1 MLSLSG
7 KSGSLMNLPLLDQ
20 YQRPLHDL
28 RISVTDRCNFRCRYC
43 MPKEVFGSAHTFLP
57 HSALLTFE
65 EITRL
70 TQLFMGFGLRKVRLT
85 GGEPLLRKGFTTLV
99 SMLVAIDGLTDVALT
114 TNGSLLTERADALRE
129 AGLSRLTVSLD
140 ALDDTTFQAMND
152 VNFPVA
158 HVLSG
163 IQAAECAGFKSI
175 KVNVVVQNGVNDH
188 AVVEIARYFQGSGHI
203 VRFIEYMDV
212 GSTNGWRND
221 DVLPA
226 EEIVSRI
233 HAVLPLERI
242 APNYVGE
249 VATRYRYLD
258 GSGEI
263 GVIASVT
270 RPFCGACTRARLSSE
285 GSLYTC
291 LFGSTGTNIGKVM
304 RAGATDD
311 DIRAVIHAVWSG
323 RRDRYSE
330 VRSTQ
335 DQSGSK
341 VEMSHIGG

>member
-1 MLSLSG
+1 MFG
-7 KSGSLMNLPLLDQ
+7 KFATAMNLPLLDQ
-20 YQRPLHDL
+20 YQRPLQDL

-43 MPKEVFGSAHTFLP
+43 MPKEVFGSAHAFLP
-57 HSALLTFE
+57 HSALLSFE

-70 TQLFMGFGLRKVRLT
+70 TQLFMAFGLRKVRLT
-85 GGEPLLRKGFTTLV
+85 GGEPLLRKGLETLV
-99 SMLVAIDGLTDVALT
+99 SMLAAIDGLTDIALT
-114 TNGSLLTERADALRE
+114 TNGSLLTQRAATLRE

-140 ALDDTTFQAMND
+140 ALDDPTFQAMND

-158 HVLSG
+158 QVLSG
-163 IQAAECAGFKSI
+163 IESAGRVGFKSVKI
-175 KVNVVVQNGVNDH
+175 NVVVQRGVNDH
-188 AVVEIARYFQGSGHI
+188 SVVEIARYFQGSEHI

-233 HAVLPLERI
+233 HAVLPLEQV
-242 APNYVGE
+242 APNYSGE
-249 VATRYRYLD
+249 VATRYRYVD

-285 GSLYTC
+285 GALYTC
-291 LFGSTGTNIGKVM
+291 LFGNTGTNIGKMM

-311 DIRAVIHAVWSG
+311 DVGTVIRDVWRG
-323 RRDRYSE
+323 RSDRYSE

-335 DQSGSK
+335 VQTGAK